1 VEGEVGRLDGVLEN
15 ETRGDVHGEEFLEE
29 KLRGVG
35 DHELDDALRGL
46 AACEA
51 RQEESQST
59 RRRRRAEKWREEME
73 ENGGR
78 GRKRGNVRMH
88 HPLYP
93 INPHSWHTS
102 TLNASL
108 ETINLSNRSCEAP

>member
-35 DHELDDALRGL
+35 DHELDDALRRL

-51 RQEESQST
+51 REKESQST
-59 RRRRRAEKWREEME
+59 RRRRRGEERREGTEEKEKKGKNARI
-73 ENGGR
+73 
-78 GRKRGNVRMH
+78 H

-108 ETINLSNRSCEAP
+108 ETINLSNKSCEAP